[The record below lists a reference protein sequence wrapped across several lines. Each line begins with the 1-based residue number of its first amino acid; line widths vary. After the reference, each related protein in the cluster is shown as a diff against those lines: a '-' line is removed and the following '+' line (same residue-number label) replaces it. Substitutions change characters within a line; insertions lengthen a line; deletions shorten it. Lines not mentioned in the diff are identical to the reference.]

1 MLLKLRGW
9 LAKRETDLCP
19 RFNPIAPTLM
29 TRALKGMLA
38 KRSQQP
44 SGEFLDTLVATSNG
58 DIRSAIMALQFASVA
73 TKRGT
78 LSDS

>member
-73 TKRGT
+73 TKPGA
-78 LSDS
+78 LSES